1 MGLLGIFKAAGEAKS
16 NIMNKFMDP
25 NGDGMY
31 GKASQF
37 LGGIEDRKNELF
49 DPSTSA
55 LGALGFGQNNFNM
68 PGVGLEI
75 PRIEEMR
82 AADTAKMMQN
92 SLLSA
97 GAVNPSAG
105 MVTDGLVDLSTPI
118 PKSPFVDSEV
128 PRTTGADALNNEF
141 YGEDERRQK
150 ELSLMRGML
159 EDPNTYTPTPEAGM
173 LRMA

>member
-1 MGLLGIFKAAGEAKS
+1 MGLLSIFKAAGDAKA
-16 NIMNKFMDP
+16 NIMGKFMDP

-49 DPSTSA
+49 NPATST
-55 LGALGFGQNNFNM
+55 LGALGFGQNDFSLRGAGEM
-68 PGVGLEI
+68 

-92 SLLSA
+92 SLLSI
-97 GAVNPSAG
+97 GAINPSAG
-105 MVTDGLVDLSTPI
+105 MVSDGLVDLSTPI
-118 PKSPFVDSEV
+118 PQSPFAGAPIDFDTAAKRESEM
-128 PRTTGADALNNEF
+128 RLMEDASQ
-141 YGEDERRQK
+141 G
-150 ELSLMRGML
+150 SGML
-159 EDPNTYTPTPEAGM
+159 EDPNTYTPTPEAGV